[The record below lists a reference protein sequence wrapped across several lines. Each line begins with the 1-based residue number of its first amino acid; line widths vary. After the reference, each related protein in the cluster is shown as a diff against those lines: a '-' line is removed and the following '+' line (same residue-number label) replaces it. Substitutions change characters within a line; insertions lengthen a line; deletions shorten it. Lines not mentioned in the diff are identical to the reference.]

1 MSRRILLVT
10 RGLDPVGT
18 GREVLLASR
27 RLLEV
32 GDDLHVAAITQP
44 GSVATEV
51 AAGGGTL
58 HALSHRPR
66 PDAASIAALAQTIR
80 RVRPRL
86 VVSWGWSAWW
96 VTGAAMAVQ
105 SGRRAPRWLGSVGRP
120 TTPATPIA
128 RWAARRLMRR
138 CDLLLAATEGT
149 SNACRVLGAQAS
161 RVRLCPPG
169 VAEAV
174 PAQLSREA
182 IAARLGLPLTTT
194 WTLTVAPL
202 VAHSKLSRLVWAAD
216 QLDVVLQGLTH
227 VLVGAGPL
235 ASQFARRARAQQ
247 AASRIHMLPACPEIH
262 ELLAHVRLVWQP
274 GEAAYGG
281 ILVDAL
287 AAGVPAVAVASDTTT
302 SIIESSVTGQL
313 VPADPPSE
321 LPRRALPL
329 LEDDDLH
336 CRFADASRLRARES
350 FPHGTTWLLQ
360 RTAIS
365 DLIG

>member
-18 GREVLLASR
+18 GREVLLAAQ
-27 RLLEV
+27 RLLEA
-32 GDDLHVAAITQP
+32 GDDLHLAAITRP

-66 PDAASIAALAQTIR
+66 PDAGSVAALADTIR
-80 RVRPRL
+80 RVQPQL

-96 VTGAAMAVQ
+96 VTGAAVAAHR
-105 SGRRAPRWLGSVGRP
+105 GRQAPRWLGSVGRP
-120 TTPATPIA
+120 TTPATPTA

-138 CDLLLAATEGT
+138 CDLLLATTDGT
-149 SNACRVLGAQAS
+149 ANACRVLGAQAS

-169 VAEAV
+169 VGEAG
-174 PAQLSREA
+174 PARLSREEL
-182 IAARLGLPLTTT
+182 AAQLGLPLATT

-202 VAHSKLSRLVWAAD
+202 VAHSRLSRLVWAAD

-227 VLVGAGPL
+227 VLVGDGPL
-235 ASQFARRARAQQ
+235 AAQFARRARAQQ
-247 AASRIHMLPACPEIH
+247 AASRIRMLPACPEIH
-262 ELLAHVRLVWQP
+262 DLLAHVRLVWQT

-281 ILVDAL
+281 VLVDAL
-287 AAGVPAVAVASDTTT
+287 AAGVPAVAVAGETTT
-302 SIIESSVTGQL
+302 AIIEGGVTGQL

-336 CRFADASRLRARES
+336 RRFADASRLRARES
-350 FPHGTTWLLQ
+350 FPHSTAWLLQ
-360 RTAIS
+360 RTAID